1 MKDNVF
7 KILTEDI
14 KKEVKSYSIF
24 ESATE
29 LRLRVGQNMY
39 IKLIDNKYIRTNIII
54 TSKHLIDI
62 LKNVSENSIYTI
74 QDQMNLGYVTIPGG
88 HRIGVVGEAVFV
100 NGNVTNV
107 KNISSMNIRIARQ
120 IIGSADKVMPYI
132 INTKENKV
140 KNTLIVSP
148 PRLWKD
154 NYIKRC
160 YKAVKY

>member
-54 TSKHLIDI
+54 TSKHLTDI
-62 LKNVSENSIYTI
+62 LKNISENSIYTI
-74 QDQMNLGYVTIPGG
+74 QDQINLGYVTIPGG

-100 NGNVTNV
+100 DGNVTNV

-132 INTKENKV
+132 INTKENKI

-148 PRLWKD
+148 PRLW
-154 NYIKRC
+154 
-160 YKAVKY
+160 